1 MANRIEKAIL
11 KLDAKLKGMNGTGLN
26 GTPLSEYEKGL
37 DLEVWELAA
46 YQNMKNRAMLERK
59 LSLEEAQTIYRALG
73 EGGNWRSGTSLA
85 TKVVVTQVMGE
96 LLGVK

>member
-1 MANRIEKAIL
+1 
-11 KLDAKLKGMNGTGLN
+11 
-26 GTPLSEYEKGL
+26 EKGL

-59 LSLEEAQTIYRALG
+59 LTLEEAQTIYRALG
-73 EGGNWRSGTSLA
+73 EGGNWRSDTSLA